1 MDQVPAPRALS
12 LPKRSD
18 LSAADQ
24 PKIRKMPGRTFIIT
38 AAQEAKAE
46 AWRKEIT
53 KKTPVTG
60 PIGGHFSYC
69 FTPTSI
75 GIIVKVKHYK
85 GEEIDLTD
93 YDEF

>member
-1 MDQVPAPRALS
+1 MDLGQGHGALS
-12 LPKRSD
+12 PLKRSG
-18 LSAADQ
+18 LW
-24 PKIRKMPGRTFIIT
+24 IRVEIKMPGRTFIVT

-53 KKTPVTG
+53 KMFPVTG
-60 PIGGHFSYC
+60 PIGGHFTYC
-69 FTPTSI
+69 FTTTSI
-75 GIIVKVKHYK
+75 GIIVKLKHYK

>member
-1 MDQVPAPRALS
+1 
-12 LPKRSD
+12 
-18 LSAADQ
+18 
-24 PKIRKMPGRTFIIT
+24 MPGRTFIVT

-53 KKTPVTG
+53 KTTPVTG
-60 PIGGHFSYC
+60 PIGGHFTYC

-75 GIIVKVKHYK
+75 GIIVKLKHYK

>member
-1 MDQVPAPRALS
+1 MDLVVVPRALS

-18 LSAADQ
+18 LSAVTK
-24 PKIRKMPGRTFIIT
+24 PKIRKMPGRTFIVT

-53 KKTPVTG
+53 KTTPVTG
-60 PIGGHFSYC
+60 PIGGHFTYC

-75 GIIVKVKHYK
+75 GIIVKLKHYK